1 MPKIIQLS
9 PHIANLIAAGEV
21 VERPA
26 SVAKELLENA
36 VDAGATKVTI
46 EIRNGGM
53 TFLRVTDNGCGMTAE
68 DARRA
73 FLRHATSKLRTAED
87 LAVIGT
93 MGFRGEALAA
103 IASVSRVDLMT
114 KPSEDLTGISLHLE
128 GGEITEET
136 EAGCPDG
143 TTIIIRD
150 LFYNTPARM
159 KFMKKDSAE
168 GAAVSG
174 IVQHL
179 ALSHPE
185 ISFKLIRD
193 GVELLHT
200 PGDGDLQSAVYAAMG
215 RDFTMGLLPISGCSG
230 DISVEGFVTKPL
242 HGHGTRGRQLFF
254 VNGRFVKSQL
264 LSAALEE
271 AYRNRLLKGKFP
283 GCVLHL
289 TLPEDRVDVNVHPAK
304 TVVKFVSDK
313 TAFDAVYYTVMDALN
328 RAEQPARQEE
338 KPFYRTM
345 TAQEFRQQQKPQ
357 PEKRPLGSYTA
368 RPAAPARPVR
378 PAEQP
383 ALAVRDVAPE
393 PGKAFTAPTARPG
406 VSYHITPPTPAS
418 AAEPQEPAPV
428 REEPPVQ
435 ETVSL
440 PEQVTLE
447 PPHEAPWRIAG
458 EVLRTYI
465 ICEDEEENV
474 WLIDKH
480 AAHERVRFDA
490 LKAAAEPVMT
500 QTLLEPLAVELP
512 PEDCAAVLEQL
523 PLLERYGFRC
533 EDFGGAVLVRE
544 VPGDIDD
551 PAGALEELAEDL
563 RLNRADPD
571 AARDSL
577 LSTMACK
584 SAIKAGMHTD
594 PAELRRLVDRVQSG
608 EIQYCPHG
616 RPVAVK
622 LSKYQVEK
630 MFKRA

>member
-1 MPKIIQLS
+1 MISSEDVRHVTFDKAFQGYRREDVDDYLKQ
-9 PHIANLIAAGEV
+9 
-21 VERPA
+21 
-26 SVAKELLENA
+26 VAQA
-36 VDAGATKVTI
+36 MD
-46 EIRNGGM
+46 
-53 TFLRVTDNGCGMTAE
+53 
-68 DARRA
+68 
-73 FLRHATSKLRTAED
+73 D
-87 LAVIGT
+87 LA
-93 MGFRGEALAA
+93 AQN
-103 IASVSRVDLMT
+103 D
-114 KPSEDLTGISLHLE
+114 
-128 GGEITEET
+128 
-136 EAGCPDG
+136 
-143 TTIIIRD
+143 
-150 LFYNTPARM
+150 
-159 KFMKKDSAE
+159 
-168 GAAVSG
+168 
-174 IVQHL
+174 
-179 ALSHPE
+179 
-185 ISFKLIRD
+185 
-193 GVELLHT
+193 
-200 PGDGDLQSAVYAAMG
+200 DLQKK
-215 RDFTMGLLPISGCSG
+215 L
-230 DISVEGFVTKPL
+230 
-242 HGHGTRGRQLFF
+242 
-254 VNGRFVKSQL
+254 
-264 LSAALEE
+264 
-271 AYRNRLLKGKFP
+271 
-283 GCVLHL
+283 
-289 TLPEDRVDVNVHPAK
+289 
-304 TVVKFVSDK
+304 
-313 TAFDAVYYTVMDALN
+313 VMLAQ
-328 RAEQPARQEE
+328 RIE
-338 KPFYRTM
+338 KYRTM
-345 TAQEFRQQQKPQ
+345 ENSLSTSMINAQRMGDSIIRESKQKAAEIIRSANIKAEDREQRARDDVELAKQEIVTLKGEADSFKRSLIEMYRKHINLINKLPDYTRR
-357 PEKRPLGSYTA
+357 PEDEPVPPPSPA
-368 RPAAPARPVR
+368 PEQAAAP
-378 PAEQP
+378 
-383 ALAVRDVAPE
+383 
-393 PGKAFTAPTARPG
+393 
-406 VSYHITPPTPAS
+406 